1 LPIAYLIGSKCTFSA
16 GCLTDG
22 SYFEPIGIMLV
33 LFLWV
38 FRFLSPQVSL
48 NLRSSLII
56 ASLASESLLMPT
68 PERCDDLL
76 VALNSRIRLSC
87 KTMSIDH
94 SLDKLTFIKVIM
106 LQRFVHIPC
115 LAYLFKLDKLILVS
129 LKIGRVLGLDLLA
142 IIKLYILS
150 LGSLQVKPALRSL
163 TQPRLTV
170 SSSFGSGVL
179 EGKWECVAYPFCLR
193 D

>member
-1 LPIAYLIGSKCTFSA
+1 
-16 GCLTDG
+16 
-22 SYFEPIGIMLV
+22 
-33 LFLWV
+33 
-38 FRFLSPQVSL
+38 
-48 NLRSSLII
+48 
-56 ASLASESLLMPT
+56 
-68 PERCDDLL
+68 
-76 VALNSRIRLSC
+76 
-87 KTMSIDH
+87 
-94 SLDKLTFIKVIM
+94 M

-115 LAYLFKLDKLILVS
+115 LAYLFKLDKLILVP

-150 LGSLQVKPALRSL
+150 FGSLQVKPALRSL

-179 EGKWECVAYPFCLR
+179 ESEWECVAYPFSLR